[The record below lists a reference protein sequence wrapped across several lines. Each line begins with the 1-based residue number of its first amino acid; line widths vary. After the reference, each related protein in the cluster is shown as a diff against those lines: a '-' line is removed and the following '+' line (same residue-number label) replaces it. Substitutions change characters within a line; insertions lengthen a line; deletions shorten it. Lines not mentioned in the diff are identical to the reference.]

1 MKIAFRNFITTLKR
15 YKTASVLNIVGLTLA
30 FMALYIL
37 ISQVIYGVRYNRSI
51 DDYERIYLSTE
62 CYREDRNTG
71 FSRFVMEYL
80 IDHCPDIEVGG
91 CVMPNFNSDND
102 EQYVWIQREGYQMER
117 CTGKVYSVSMSLLDV
132 FSYKAVEG
140 DLKQMERPNT
150 VIISRSEAKRL
161 GVSVGDLIFVPHIG
175 DNFLDYYRSR
185 GRKDDAPE
193 KQLEVVAIFDDFAPN
208 CDVAK
213 YKMLRNIGKFASAR
227 DGDDYGLN
235 MFIYYLKLHDG
246 ASIENIKNI
255 YHQALVDINKSS
267 QWPDDDETLLKMAD
281 ILDLLPIAD
290 IYFTEDMTQGYWFEQ
305 GSRTTMKILLGV
317 VALVVIM
324 AFINFINFFFALIPV
339 RLRTVNVSKVFGAS
353 VGELRWSFLFE
364 AIGLVLC
371 AIFLTLYL
379 AIAFIDFPLTGYVN
393 CSLNPV
399 HNLPA
404 IGIILAIGVAMAV
417 AVALYP
423 AWYITSF
430 SPSLATK
437 GRFAGSIK
445 GRKMRLG
452 LICVQFVIS
461 MALIIVTMFVGLQY
475 RYMVNYDLGFDT
487 ENLLSFK
494 ISNNLRKHK
503 DVFVQRLEQN
513 SDITAVGSTKTS
525 FFKGITH
532 WLPTEL
538 RSTNDVRKDGEINSR
553 DFSRGMFELL
563 GMKLIEGE
571 WLDKPNSYNY
581 VIIDKR
587 MVDKFNL
594 KLGDQC
600 VMGTVKGIIENVS
613 LNNVGGAQLASTI
626 YYRDE
631 SNRYYYVRLH
641 PSADVSKVVE
651 YINAL
656 AHELDP
662 NTEFVQVDDFSS
674 VIASEYEKTKRTMI
688 IVGAFALV
696 AIVISLMG
704 VFGIVL
710 FETQH
715 RRREIAIRK
724 VFGSTTSEL
733 LWLLNSRYT
742 KIVCGCFIVAAPV
755 AWWVV
760 NSWLQQFASRIPIY
774 WWVFVVA
781 FVIVMGITIGLVTL
795 RSWRAANENPADVVK
810 SE

>member
-1 MKIAFRNFITTLKR
+1 MKIAFRNFLTTLRR

-62 CYREDRNTG
+62 CYREERNTG

-161 GVSVGDLIFVPHIG
+161 GVGVGDLIFVPHIG

-213 YKMLRNIGKFASAR
+213 YKMLSNIGKFANAS
-227 DGDDYGLN
+227 DGDDFGLN

-246 ASIENIKNI
+246 ASMENIKNI
-255 YHQALVDINKSS
+255 YHQALVDINKFS
-267 QWPDDDETLLKMAD
+267 QWPAEDEQLDLQAD

-290 IYFTEDMTQGYWFEQ
+290 IYFTEDMTQGNWFEQ
-305 GSRTTMKILLGV
+305 GSRTTMKILLVV

-353 VGELRWSFLFE
+353 TETLRWSFLFE

-371 AIFLTLYL
+371 AILLALYFGL
-379 AIAFIDFPLTGYVN
+379 VLSDFSLSGYIS
-393 CSLNPV
+393 CSLNPA
-399 HNLPA
+399 HNLSA
-404 IGIILAIGVAMAV
+404 VAIILAIGVAMAV

-430 SPSLATK
+430 NPSLATK
-437 GRFAGSIK
+437 GRFAGSVK
-445 GRKMRLG
+445 GRKIRTV
-452 LICVQFVIS
+452 LICLQFVIS
-461 MALIIVTMFVGLQY
+461 MALIIVTFVVGLQY

-487 ENLLSFK
+487 ENLVSFK
-494 ISNNLRKHK
+494 ISNNVRKHK
-503 DVFVQRLEQN
+503 DVFIQRLEQH
-513 SDITAVGSTKTS
+513 SGISRVGSTDMS
-525 FFKGITH
+525 FFVGITY
-532 WLPTEL
+532 WLPAEL
-538 RSTNDVRKDGEINSR
+538 RATTDYMTEGKINNR
-553 DFSRGMFELL
+553 RFSSGMFEIL
-563 GMKLIEGE
+563 GAKLIEGE
-571 WLDKPNSYNY
+571 WLDKPNSYND
-581 VIIDKR
+581 VIIDR
-587 MVDKFNL
+587 RLAEKFNL
-594 KLGDQC
+594 KIGDPC
-600 VMGTVKGIIENVS
+600 VHGRVKGIIENITI
-613 LNNVGGAQLASTI
+613 NNIGEQQLPSTFFLG
-626 YYRDE
+626 DKD
-631 SNRYYYVRLH
+631 SRYYYVRLH
-641 PSADVSKVVE
+641 PSADVGEVIE
-651 YINAL
+651 YINAV

-662 NTEFVQVDDFSS
+662 NTEFVQVDRFGDM
-674 VIASEYEKTKRTMI
+674 VARDYEKTKRTMI

-696 AIVISLMG
+696 AIAISLMG
-704 VFGIVL
+704 VFGIVF
-710 FETQH
+710 FETQY

-733 LWLLNSRYT
+733 LWLLNSRYA
-742 KIVCGCFIVAAPV
+742 KIVCGCFVVAAPV
-755 AWWVV
+755 AWWVA
-760 NSWLQQFASRIPIY
+760 NRWLEQFASRIPIY

-781 FVIVMGITIGLVTL
+781 FVIVMGITLGLVTL

>member
-1 MKIAFRNFITTLKR
+1 M
-15 YKTASVLNIVGLTLA
+15 
-30 FMALYIL
+30 
-37 ISQVIYGVRYNRSI
+37 
-51 DDYERIYLSTE
+51 
-62 CYREDRNTG
+62 
-71 FSRFVMEYL
+71 
-80 IDHCPDIEVGG
+80 
-91 CVMPNFNSDND
+91 
-102 EQYVWIQREGYQMER
+102 
-117 CTGKVYSVSMSLLDV
+117 
-132 FSYKAVEG
+132 
-140 DLKQMERPNT
+140 
-150 VIISRSEAKRL
+150 
-161 GVSVGDLIFVPHIG
+161 
-175 DNFLDYYRSR
+175 
-185 GRKDDAPE
+185 
-193 KQLEVVAIFDDFAPN
+193 
-208 CDVAK
+208 
-213 YKMLRNIGKFASAR
+213 
-227 DGDDYGLN
+227 
-235 MFIYYLKLHDG
+235 
-246 ASIENIKNI
+246 
-255 YHQALVDINKSS
+255 
-267 QWPDDDETLLKMAD
+267 
-281 ILDLLPIAD
+281 
-290 IYFTEDMTQGYWFEQ
+290 
-305 GSRTTMKILLGV
+305 
-317 VALVVIM
+317 
-324 AFINFINFFFALIPV
+324 
-339 RLRTVNVSKVFGAS
+339 
-353 VGELRWSFLFE
+353 FE

-674 VIASEYEKTKRTMI
+674 VIASEYEKTKQTMI

-760 NSWLQQFASRIPIY
+760 NRWLQQFASRIPIY

>member
-1 MKIAFRNFITTLKR
+1 MLGIDKKILSAR
-15 YKTASVLNIVGLTLA
+15 YP
-30 FMALYIL
+30 
-37 ISQVIYGVRYNRSI
+37 ISLQTRRGR
-51 DDYERIYLSTE
+51 DCQ
-62 CYREDRNTG
+62 CY
-71 FSRFVMEYL
+71 
-80 IDHCPDIEVGG
+80 
-91 CVMPNFNSDND
+91 
-102 EQYVWIQREGYQMER
+102 IQRVE
-117 CTGKVYSVSMSLLDV
+117 SSL
-132 FSYKAVEG
+132 Y
-140 DLKQMERPNT
+140 
-150 VIISRSEAKRL
+150 
-161 GVSVGDLIFVPHIG
+161 
-175 DNFLDYYRSR
+175 
-185 GRKDDAPE
+185 
-193 KQLEVVAIFDDFAPN
+193 
-208 CDVAK
+208 
-213 YKMLRNIGKFASAR
+213 
-227 DGDDYGLN
+227 
-235 MFIYYLKLHDG
+235 
-246 ASIENIKNI
+246 
-255 YHQALVDINKSS
+255 
-267 QWPDDDETLLKMAD
+267 
-281 ILDLLPIAD
+281 
-290 IYFTEDMTQGYWFEQ
+290 
-305 GSRTTMKILLGV
+305 
-317 VALVVIM
+317 
-324 AFINFINFFFALIPV
+324 
-339 RLRTVNVSKVFGAS
+339 
-353 VGELRWSFLFE
+353 
-364 AIGLVLC
+364 
-371 AIFLTLYL
+371 
-379 AIAFIDFPLTGYVN
+379 
-393 CSLNPV
+393 
-399 HNLPA
+399 
-404 IGIILAIGVAMAV
+404 
-417 AVALYP
+417 
-423 AWYITSF
+423 
-430 SPSLATK
+430 
-437 GRFAGSIK
+437 
-445 GRKMRLG
+445 
-452 LICVQFVIS
+452 
-461 MALIIVTMFVGLQY
+461 
-475 RYMVNYDLGFDT
+475 YDLGFDT

-513 SDITAVGSTKTS
+513 SDITAVGSTNMP
-525 FFKGITH
+525 FFKGITY
-532 WLPTEL
+532 WLPAEL

-571 WLDKPNSYNY
+571 WLDQPNSYNY

-631 SNRYYYVRLH
+631 NNRYYYARLH
-641 PSADVSKVVE
+641 PSADVGEVVK
-651 YINAL
+651 YINAV

-733 LWLLNSRYT
+733 LWLLNSRYA

-760 NSWLQQFASRIPIY
+760 NRWLQQFASRIPIY

>member
-15 YKTASVLNIVGLTLA
+15 YKTASVLNIVGLTMA

-37 ISQVIYGVRYNRSI
+37 ISQVMYDVRYNRSI
-51 DDYERIYLSTE
+51 DDYERIYLATE
-62 CYREDRNTG
+62 SYNSERNTG
-71 FSRFVMEYL
+71 FSRFNMEYL

-91 CVMPNFNSDND
+91 CVMPNFNSDKD
-102 EQYVWIQREGYQMER
+102 EKYVWIQRTGHQMER
-117 CTGKVYSVSMSLLDV
+117 STGEVYSVSMALLDV

-140 DLKQMERPNT
+140 DLRQMERPNT

-161 GVSVGDLIFVPHIG
+161 GIGVGDVLYIPDIG
-175 DNFLDYYRSR
+175 DKFLDYYRSR
-185 GRKDDAPE
+185 GKKDDAPE
-193 KQLEVVAIFDDFAPN
+193 KQLEVVAIFEDFAPN

-213 YKMLRNIGKFASAR
+213 YKMLRNIGTFAHTGK
-227 DGDDYGLN
+227 GDDYGLN
-235 MFIYYLKLHDG
+235 MFIYYLKLHNG

-255 YHQALVDINKSS
+255 YHQALVEYNKYS
-267 QWPDDDETLLKMAD
+267 QWPDEDETLLKMAD

-290 IYFTEDMTQGYWFEQ
+290 IYFTEDITQGNWFEQ

-339 RLRTVNVSKVFGAS
+339 RMRVVNVSKVFGAT

-371 AIFLTLYL
+371 AIFLALYL
-379 AIAFIDFPLTGYVN
+379 AIAFVDFPLTGYVT
-393 CSLNPV
+393 CSLNPL
-399 HNLPA
+399 HNLLA
-404 IGIILAIGVAMAV
+404 IGIIISIGVVMAV

-430 SPSLATK
+430 SPSLAAK
-437 GRFAGSIK
+437 GRFAGSVK

-452 LICVQFVIS
+452 LICVQFMIS

-513 SDITAVGSTKTS
+513 SDITAVGSTGNP
-525 FFKGITH
+525 FFKGFTY
-532 WLPTEL
+532 WLPAEM

-571 WLDKPNSYNY
+571 WLDKPNSHNY

-600 VMGTVKGIIENVS
+600 AWGTVKGIIENVS

-631 SNRYYYVRLH
+631 SNRYYYVRLQ
-641 PSADVSKVVE
+641 PTADVSKVVE

-674 VIASEYEKTKRTMI
+674 VVAREYEKTKQTMV

-733 LWLLNSRYT
+733 LWLLNSRYA
-742 KIVCGCFIVAAPV
+742 KIVCGCFIVAVPV

-760 NSWLQQFASRIPIY
+760 NRWLQQFASRIQIY